1 MTTYHMPRRLL
12 MRDRLTTWD
21 LVGQDVS
28 GGRALSGVMPAGE
41 FSGGGYWVAS
51 LSDLQVSSAAL
62 VKQFRA
68 LRSILA
74 GRTRALV
81 LEARDELTAPW
92 PTYNSAQVISGF
104 TDDGTIV
111 NSSAFYTP
119 RVIQCTLSSNAALR
133 ASSVVLAFTAGTY
146 SALVGGERFTIDHT
160 TNLARMYEIN
170 TVSQAGDVWTCGI
183 RPPLREAESAGKA
196 IDFDFPR
203 CMMQLADSSQMS
215 LPMTRMS
222 YGQSSIK
229 LVESFPPFA
238 A

>member
-1 MTTYHMPRRLL
+1 MTTYHFPRRLL
-12 MRDRLTTWD
+12 MRDKVTSWD
-21 LVGQDVS
+21 MAGQDVT

-41 FSGGGYWVAS
+41 FSGGGYWTCMMGDV
-51 LSDLQVSSAAL
+51 QVSSAQRI
-62 VKQFRA
+62 KQWRA
-68 LRSILA
+68 IRSILA

-81 LEARDELTAPW
+81 LEAREDLITPW
-92 PTYNSAQVISGF
+92 PIYNSLPVISRF
-104 TDDGTIV
+104 VDDDTIV
-111 NSSAFYTP
+111 DAAGNYST

-133 ASSVVLAFTAGTY
+133 ATSVVLAFTAGTY
-146 SALVGGERFTIDHT
+146 SALVGGERFTISHT

-170 TVSQAGDVWTCGI
+170 TVSQSGDVWTCGI

-215 LPMTRMS
+215 LPMQRGL
-222 YGQSSIK
+222 YAQSSIK
-229 LVESFPPFA
+229 WVESFPPFA